1 MNAHS
6 PHAAEQA
13 GLSAPQLERIGDAIQ
28 SRYIDNG
35 RLVGAQALVARR
47 GHVAY
52 QVSLGQMDRERG
64 RPMAEDAI
72 FRIYSMTKP
81 VTSLA
86 MMMLLERGL
95 FQLNDPITSVLPEFS
110 GQRVWTAGEGE
121 DMQTEAL
128 VRPVTFR
135 DLLRHT
141 AGLTYGGGL
150 QRLGIPGDLHP
161 VERAYQAA
169 KVSQPDKDLD
179 SFIGRIGKTPLRY
192 QPGEAW
198 MYSLA
203 TDVCGAVVQR
213 LSGKR
218 LDIFFQED
226 IFGPLGMV
234 DTGFHVPAA
243 KADRLT
249 ACYQYQK
256 AQPPK
261 LQDDPAN
268 SPFLKPPVFLSG
280 GGGLVSTLK
289 DYYRFCEMLR
299 GGGTLDGVRLIG
311 PRTLGLMHANHLP
324 GGKTLS
330 DLALDGFSESG
341 NAGVGFGL
349 GFAMTVDQMAT
360 ANLGEDDYYWGGVA
374 STIFWVDP
382 WEDLVVI
389 FLTQL
394 IPSSTYPLRAQL
406 KNVAYSAIL
415 D

>member
-6 PHAAEQA
+6 PQAAEQA
-13 GLSAPQLERIGDAIQ
+13 GLSAPQLARIGDFIQ
-28 SRYIDNG
+28 SRYIDDG

-47 GHVAY
+47 GQVAY
-52 QVSLGQMDRERG
+52 QVSLGEMDRERG

-86 MMMLLERGL
+86 MMMLFERGL

-110 GQRVWTAGEGE
+110 SQRVWTAGEGE

-128 VRPVTFR
+128 ARPVTFR

-161 VERAYQAA
+161 VERAYQTA

-179 SFIGRIGKTPLRY
+179 SFIVRIGKTPLRY

-218 LDIFFQED
+218 LDVFFQQD

-249 ACYQYQK
+249 ACYQYQRG
-256 AQPPK
+256 QPPK

-289 DYYRFCEMLR
+289 DYHRFCEMLR

-389 FLTQL
+389 LLTQL